1 MSISLDILTSNIQ
14 LLSYVEVKLPS
25 LLKMLVLNISLSA
38 VNVFFNSKII
48 FFAKKDKILS
58 CYLAWCR
65 PSETWS
71 KIMVSLI
78 MFVVLCVK
86 SLWWNICTCQKT
98 ASHVSAQLQRWFSLV
113 GSFSL
118 GFAEVPNDTHDE
130 NVTVSVWKGVPKPQ
144 FKHLV
149 KYRLF
154 LFHFKGKK
162 SDWRTLLTDYFVKI
176 SSHVI
181 CFTVIILVLWHLSK

>member
-1 MSISLDILTSNIQ
+1 M
-14 LLSYVEVKLPS
+14 
-25 LLKMLVLNISLSA
+25 
-38 VNVFFNSKII
+38 FFGLM
-48 FFAKKDKILS
+48 A
-58 CYLAWCR
+58 
-65 PSETWS
+65 SETWS

-144 FKHLV
+144 FNIKSNIN
-149 KYRLF
+149 YLF
-154 LFHFKGKK
+154 SILRERKVTEEHF
-162 SDWRTLLTDYFVKI
+162 WQIF
-176 SSHVI
+176 
-181 CFTVIILVLWHLSK
+181 LSKFLLI